1 MHRFVGAKTGWGK
14 SWYSQQIMAAN
25 APEYPIFVV
34 LDYKDEYRG
43 LVKSSLANWLALGPA
58 EAEYGPVEWRQIIG
72 DNPRLVIARHRLDAA
87 DWREAVA
94 PVVQAARDLGQQ
106 VGGAFVAV
114 EEAHRVAP
122 QSAGTPDPIN
132 GLATTGRGE
141 QASSLWTTQRP
152 ALIEETILAQADERL
167 LGAFTSDRD
176 LSKIADVVDYP
187 VAVHNPLADLATL
200 PDAIRAP
207 EAGAAPVRKF
217 ETGGSTEG
225 SEWIYSNDAG
235 DLDRRDTREVEPLTD
250 HHGPEG
256 REIYDP

>member
-1 MHRFVGAKTGWGK
+1 MHRFIGAKTGWGK

-25 APEYPIFVV
+25 APEYPVFVV

-43 LVKSSLANWLALGPA
+43 LVKANLANWLALGPS
-58 EAEYGPVEWRQIIG
+58 EAAYGAAEWRQILA
-72 DNPRLVIARHRLDAA
+72 DNPRLVVARHRLDAA
-87 DWREAVA
+87 EWREAVA
-94 PVVQAARDLGQQ
+94 PLVQAARSIGQDA
-106 VGGAFVAV
+106 GGAFLAI

-122 QSAGTPDPIN
+122 QSAGTPDAIS

-187 VAVHNPLADLATL
+187 VNAHNPLAALDRL
-200 PDAIRAP
+200 PEPIRAAD
-207 EAGAAPVRKF
+207 AGAVPVRKF
-217 ETGGSTEG
+217 ESGGSTEG

-235 DLDRRDTREVEPLTD
+235 DLDRRDTRQVEGKTE